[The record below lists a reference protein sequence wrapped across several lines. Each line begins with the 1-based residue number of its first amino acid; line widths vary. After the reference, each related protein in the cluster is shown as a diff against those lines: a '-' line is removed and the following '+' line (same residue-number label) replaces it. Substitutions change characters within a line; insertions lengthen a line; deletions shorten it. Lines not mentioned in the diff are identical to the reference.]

1 MSKQVKQ
8 NYRGLKAAVIIMG
21 ILLILGTAAL
31 IVGLIRQAQ
40 KIDDHFSA
48 APARWEAV
56 LPPELAGQ
64 VTAIAP
70 DGGRLSLLIVQHGVQ
85 HIVIIDTGSGDIV
98 GHLRPAAGE
107 RE

>member
-1 MSKQVKQ
+1 MSEQVTQ

-21 ILLILGTAAL
+21 VLLILGTAAL
-31 IVGLIRQAQ
+31 IAGLIRQAQ

-56 LPPELAGQ
+56 LPPELAGE
-64 VTAIAP
+64 VSAIAQ
-70 DGGRLSLLIVQHGVQ
+70 DGARLSLLIAREGGH

-98 GHLRPAAGE
+98 GHLRTAVGD